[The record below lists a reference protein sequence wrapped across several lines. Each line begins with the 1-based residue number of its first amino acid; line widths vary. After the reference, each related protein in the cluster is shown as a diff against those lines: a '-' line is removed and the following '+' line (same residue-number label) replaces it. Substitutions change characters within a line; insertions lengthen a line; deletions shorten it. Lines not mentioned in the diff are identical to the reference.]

1 MSHFTVQTNED
12 GTIAQIL
19 RDGHPYGEGVKL
31 EPPHQIV
38 STYFK
43 IAARNL
49 AAMQGTQESEL
60 LRSYGLQAFLMSLTG
75 VEAFTNV
82 FFQLV
87 ARELNKPDLLAKVNK
102 ASGSLIERLRVCLTL
117 AFDQPLPA
125 QDALLERI
133 GQLYRLRNQIVHP
146 RWEPVSATVS
156 GITLLDMT
164 HNFQATFEERAF
176 CEEAYWWCVKL
187 VAEISRARGNT
198 VIEGHCFFWAGIY
211 GLTDE
216 TLADKLGSSSSAEGG
231 QD

>member
-1 MSHFTVQTNED
+1 MSHFAVLTNED

-49 AAMQGTQESEL
+49 VAMQRTQESEP

-87 ARELNKPDLLAKVNK
+87 AKELNKPDLSAKVNK
-102 ASGSLIERLRVCLTL
+102 ASGPLIERLRVCLTL
-117 AFDQPLPA
+117 AFDQPPPA

-146 RWEPVSATVS
+146 RWKPVSAIVS
-156 GITLLDMT
+156 GITLLEMAQ
-164 HNFQATFEERAF
+164 NFQAAFEEWTFAKRPIGGASSSWPRSAVPAAMLSSRATAFSGRAF
-176 CEEAYWWCVKL
+176 M
-187 VAEISRARGNT
+187 G
-198 VIEGHCFFWAGIY
+198 
-211 GLTDE
+211 
-216 TLADKLGSSSSAEGG
+216 
-231 QD
+231 